1 MKLFTG
7 LIATASSILLACSVV
22 SANPALLPKH
32 EGYPMKN
39 TGSPVTGQPT
49 ANDPGQANAGREA
62 SLLKAAG
69 FDDLHSK
76 QELVKTDN
84 ARITKGQGA
93 GRLPNVEGPDIK
105 IAPPVTSA
113 TTITGDRK
121 ID

>member
-1 MKLFTG
+1 MKLLTG
-7 LIATASSILLACSVV
+7 AVATASSILFACSIA

-39 TGSPVTGQPT
+39 DGSPVTGQPT
-49 ANDPGQANAGREA
+49 ANDPGQASTGGET

-69 FDDLHSK
+69 FDDLRSK

-93 GRLPNVEGPDIK
+93 GRLPNVQGPDIK

-113 TTITGDRK
+113 TKITDDRK